1 MKSYKQFVTE
11 SRQLD
16 EGLGTAI
23 AKGLSYVTGGN
34 KVGAATKILNAV
46 GAVYA
51 ADRGYDSFK
60 RGDKT
65 GMYNAGLMA
74 VPFGH
79 GMRTNAIKLGAGL
92 FDYYRQQKKAE
103 EERKK
108 LDNKVT
114 GK

>member
-11 SRQLD
+11 SKQLD
-16 EGLGTAI
+16 EGLGWLGR
-23 AKGLSYVTGGN
+23 GLSYVTGGN
-34 KVGAATKILNAV
+34 KVGAATKVLNAV

-74 VPFGH
+74 VPFGQ

-103 EERKK
+103 EDRKK

>member
-11 SRQLD
+11 SKQLD
-16 EGLGTAI
+16 EGLGWLGR
-23 AKGLSYVTGGN
+23 GLSYVTGGN
-34 KVGAATKILNAV
+34 KVGAATKVLNAV

-79 GMRTNAIKLGAGL
+79 GVRTNALKLGAGL

-103 EERKK
+103 EDRKK

>member
-16 EGLGTAI
+16 EGWGWLGR
-23 AKGLSYVTGGN
+23 GLSYVTGG
-34 KVGAATKILNAV
+34 KAGPATKVLNAV

-74 VPFGH
+74 VPFGQ
-79 GMRTNAIKLGAGL
+79 GMRTNALKLSAGL
-92 FDYYRQQKKAE
+92 FDYYRQKKKAE